1 MCKESI
7 HETHAQS
14 QADLNRELYEM
25 EQDIKNCDSDEG
37 KEAILN
43 KYSHY
48 QHLEEIEEM
57 KELFNTGEYIC
68 FYRESLLSNWVRL
81 REPLFIENS
90 LKYKLEKKEKDYE
103 TKN

>member
-1 MCKESI
+1 MEK
-7 HETHAQS
+7 
-14 QADLNRELYEM
+14 DRELENL
-25 EQDIKNCDSDEG
+25 DDESR
-37 KEAILN
+37 EALLS
-43 KYSHY
+43 KMCHR

-57 KELFNTGEYIC
+57 KELFNTGKYKC
-68 FYRESLLSNWVRL
+68 FYRESLLSKFVRI